1 MRGFRSK
8 LAPVRRKKKDGS
20 VYWAA
25 RGFVPVKRPDGTFA
39 RRRVEL
45 SLGGNTATARQ
56 EEVDRLNAA
65 YEERALHDPLTFSR
79 AYMNHIEHHAVPL
92 YAEEILASLGERQ
105 CREIN
110 DTVMVE
116 LSRTLF
122 GPHAKASY
130 VNRHLYTPVLA
141 ILRMALKERAPQLA
155 RPKGHKESPAVAI
168 PEKTWFKAVLPHMDT
183 TTRALVSF
191 LTMHGRRLG
200 DALGRKPCDFNPESG
215 TLLIDRT
222 KNGDPVFLDL
232 HPHVT
237 TLLRQM
243 PGWEERCWLFG
254 DGPNSGSNVRRDIK
268 AACEIAGVRYF
279 SPHQLGRHSF
289 ATRMLRAGFS
299 LQYVKDAGGWKSIEV
314 LSRLYGHL
322 ERKEWTQGVHE
333 VGSAFLTAIST
344 NSGGKV
350 GVEPPQQALTA
361 P

>member
-1 MRGFRSK
+1 MAEIYPRNKAPCVRTFREHMDRGGHILQVGRSCYTTRASLNAYK
-8 LAPVRRKKKDGS
+8 QELQSCVDSGRSSRQSGAKRRMAPI
-20 VYWAA
+20 YWAA

-191 LTMHGRRLG
+191 HHARPPIGRR
-200 DALGRKPCDFNPESG
+200 A
-215 TLLIDRT
+215 
-222 KNGDPVFLDL
+222 
-232 HPHVT
+232 
-237 TLLRQM
+237 
-243 PGWEERCWLFG
+243 
-254 DGPNSGSNVRRDIK
+254 
-268 AACEIAGVRYF
+268 
-279 SPHQLGRHSF
+279 
-289 ATRMLRAGFS
+289 RA
-299 LQYVKDAGGWKSIEV
+299 
-314 LSRLYGHL
+314 
-322 ERKEWTQGVHE
+322 
-333 VGSAFLTAIST
+333 
-344 NSGGKV
+344 
-350 GVEPPQQALTA
+350 QAV
-361 P
+361 

>member
-8 LAPVRRKKKDGS
+8 LTAVRRKRKDGS
-20 VYWAA
+20 HYWAA

-39 RRRVEL
+39 RQRVEL
-45 SLGGNTATARQ
+45 SLGGNTAAARR

-79 AYMNHIEHHAVPL
+79 AYMNYIEHHAVPL
-92 YAEEILASLGERQ
+92 HAEKILADLGERQ
-105 CREIN
+105 CCEIN

-116 LSRTLF
+116 LSRTIF

-168 PEKTWFKAVLPHMDT
+168 PEKGWFTVVLPHMDKT
-183 TTRALVSF
+183 TLALVCF

-200 DALGRKPCDFNPESG
+200 DALGRKPSDFNPECG

-222 KNGDPVFLDL
+222 KNGEAVFLDL
-232 HPHVT
+232 HPHVAR
-237 TLLRQM
+237 LLRQM
-243 PGWEERCWLFG
+243 PEWEGRHWLFG
-254 DGPNSGSNVRRDIK
+254 DGPNSGSNARRDIK
-268 AACEIAGVRYF
+268 RACQKAGVRYF
-279 SPHQLGRHSF
+279 SPHELGRHSF
-289 ATRMLRAGFS
+289 ATRMLRAGYS

-322 ERKEWTQGVHE
+322 ERKEWTEGVHE
-333 VGSAFLTAIST
+333 VGSAVPGRDFE
-344 NSGGKV
+344 GWG
-350 GVEPPQQALTA
+350 
-361 P
+361 